1 MYAWELIAARLL
13 KEADGGMGS
22 FFMIQ
27 KFHVKILGICA
38 DIFRFCLHYRVYQF
52 RRGCIM
58 APRTPGDGKM
68 HRLPVPAPEC

>member
-38 DIFRFCLHYRVYQF
+38 DRHFSVLFALSSAAVSMGAMYY
-52 RRGCIM
+52 GSSD
-58 APRTPGDGKM
+58 AG
-68 HRLPVPAPEC
+68 